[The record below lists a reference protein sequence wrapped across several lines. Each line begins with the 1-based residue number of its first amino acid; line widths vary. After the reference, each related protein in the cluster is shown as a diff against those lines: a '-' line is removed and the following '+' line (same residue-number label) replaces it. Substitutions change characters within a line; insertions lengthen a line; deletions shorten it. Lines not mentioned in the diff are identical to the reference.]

1 MRCTPLLLLLCI
13 NYPQQPMPAR
23 DLTLSVCSYLWG
35 GSNHNSK
42 IKTKKNRESPSV
54 GWAANCNQGD
64 RSLVRSDIKKAK
76 EWELHFIS
84 LDLSAAAAAVVV
96 QCHQCVRDGRN
107 EGYNCGERRLKFST
121 AHSRLEEWAM
131 FFLLWW
137 RMALAACS
145 CVYACVR
152 ACVRVQFVCWMLRQ
166 LNTWSGGR

>member
-1 MRCTPLLLLLCI
+1 
-13 NYPQQPMPAR
+13 MPAR
-23 DLTLSVCSYLWG
+23 DLTLFVCSYLWG

-84 LDLSAAAAAVVV
+84 LDLSAAAAVVV

-131 FFLLWW
+131 FFLPWW

-145 CVYACVR
+145 CVRACVR
-152 ACVRVQFVCWMLRQ
+152 ACTVCL
-166 LNTWSGGR
+166 LNVKTVKYLKRLTIVDGRAKFFNISMHRDN